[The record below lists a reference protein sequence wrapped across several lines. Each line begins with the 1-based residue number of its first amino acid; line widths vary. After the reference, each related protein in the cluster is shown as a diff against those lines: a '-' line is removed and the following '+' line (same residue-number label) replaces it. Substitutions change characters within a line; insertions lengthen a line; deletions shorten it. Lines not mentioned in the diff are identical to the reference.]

1 VPSDLV
7 WSLSME
13 TTIQPART
21 LRPPKAP
28 LDGEKLVG
36 DRSGVVRI
44 ADKAVALMQL
54 RKPTLQPLHV
64 ICSGRDQLN
73 PDLVVGSYGGLQ
85 EVAANCEKASYS
97 PSRTSTAST

>member
-1 VPSDLV
+1 
-7 WSLSME
+7 ME
-13 TTIQPART
+13 TTIEPART

-36 DRSGVVRI
+36 DRAWVVWI
-44 ADKAVALMQL
+44 ADKAVALL
-54 RKPTLQPLHV
+54 KLSKPTLQPLHV

-85 EVAANCEKASYS
+85 DV
-97 PSRTSTAST
+97 TAKR